1 MTFIADANVL
11 IDLGFVDGLDILPAL
26 DTTEV
31 LDIVLTECLEPP
43 DLTDNIQAAN
53 IKPVESETSW
63 LNAAKPYQTGRLSI
77 ADVLTFHYAKT
88 QGCTV
93 LTNEKPLR
101 KLCDREQVPFHG
113 LLWIIEQA
121 YHLNLRT
128 AQELCVWLI
137 TLEQVGSRLPKPEL
151 ATLQQTLG
159 CQNLPN
165 EE

>member
-1 MTFIADANVL
+1 M
-11 IDLGFVDGLDILPAL
+11 
-26 DTTEV
+26 
-31 LDIVLTECLEPP
+31 
-43 DLTDNIQAAN
+43 
-53 IKPVESETSW
+53 
-63 LNAAKPYQTGRLSI
+63 
-77 ADVLTFHYAKT
+77 
-88 QGCTV
+88 
-93 LTNEKPLR
+93 
-101 KLCDREQVPFHG
+101 PFHG

-151 ATLQQTLG
+151 ARLQQTLG